1 MTDYKAPVRDI
12 RFALDHI
19 IGYEDLTAVPAF
31 AEATPDFVATVLEEA
46 GKFTAEVLA
55 PLRRSGDQEGARI
68 ENGQVRTA
76 SGFADAYRQYYEAGW
91 NGMSLPPDVGG
102 QGLPLVLASA
112 MQEMISSANMAFGLC
127 PLLSQGAVSALMA
140 HGSKELQDIYLPK
153 LVSGEWTGA
162 MDLTE
167 PQAGSDVGALRT
179 KAERHADGTYRITG
193 QKIFITYGDHDM
205 AENIVHLVLARLPD
219 APAGTKGISLFLVP
233 KYLVNPDGS
242 LGQRNDMRP
251 VSLEHKMGIHAS
263 PTCVMSF
270 GDNGAC
276 VGYLIGQENQG
287 MRSMFTMMNHARL
300 NVGIQGI
307 GQAELAGQ
315 QAVDYARQRIQGKP
329 MGAADAKAPIIEH
342 ADIRRMI
349 YAIKSQVEAARALA
363 LLNAKAIDLAHYGA
377 DAEARAKYQGL
388 ADLLTPLTKGYGS
401 DLGVEAASLA
411 IQVHGGM
418 GFIEETGV
426 AQTLRDARITPIYEG
441 TNGIQ
446 ALDLIGRKL
455 DMDGG
460 VHWQA
465 LFDEMDAFIRSLP
478 GDDLRTPLASALKTL
493 REVTDWVVRTKP
505 QNMRAATAGAT
516 PYLRLFAMMVG
527 GYLLAK
533 GAVAAAAQLQQAGAD
548 AAYLKARIA
557 MARFFMTQL
566 LPQAV
571 ALAPAI
577 TGGDEVLFAIDADQF
592 AA

>member
-1 MTDYKAPVRDI
+1 
-12 RFALDHI
+12 
-19 IGYEDLTAVPAF
+19 
-31 AEATPDFVATVLEEA
+31 
-46 GKFTAEVLA
+46 
-55 PLRRSGDQEGARI
+55 
-68 ENGQVRTA
+68 
-76 SGFADAYRQYYEAGW
+76 
-91 NGMSLPPDVGG
+91 
-102 QGLPLVLASA
+102 
-112 MQEMISSANMAFGLC
+112 
-127 PLLSQGAVSALMA
+127 
-140 HGSKELQDIYLPK
+140 
-153 LVSGEWTGA
+153 
-162 MDLTE
+162 
-167 PQAGSDVGALRT
+167 
-179 KAERHADGTYRITG
+179 
-193 QKIFITYGDHDM
+193 
-205 AENIVHLVLARLPD
+205 
-219 APAGTKGISLFLVP
+219 
-233 KYLVNPDGS
+233 
-242 LGQRNDMRP
+242 
-251 VSLEHKMGIHAS
+251 
-263 PTCVMSF
+263 
-270 GDNGAC
+270 
-276 VGYLIGQENQG
+276 
-287 MRSMFTMMNHARL
+287 
-300 NVGIQGI
+300 
-307 GQAELAGQ
+307 
-315 QAVDYARQRIQGKP
+315 